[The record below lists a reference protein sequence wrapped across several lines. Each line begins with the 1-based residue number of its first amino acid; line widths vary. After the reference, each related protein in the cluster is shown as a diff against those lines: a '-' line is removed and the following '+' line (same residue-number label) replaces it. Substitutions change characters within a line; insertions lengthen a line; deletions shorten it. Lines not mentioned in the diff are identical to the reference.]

1 MGGIADEAHPCACLS
16 RIAIATAAKVR
27 EEGLRG
33 AITGAESR
41 RPDDIVDLYRVWV
54 LALFAGQRAR
64 TVLLDQ
70 FLAVLHRRL

>member
-1 MGGIADEAHPCACLS
+1 MGGVADEAHPCAGSS
-16 RIAIATAAKVR
+16 RFAVASAEVR
-27 EEGLRG
+27 EEGLRR

-54 LALFAGQRAR
+54 LALFAGQRAW

-70 FLAVLHRRL
+70 FLAVLHRRV